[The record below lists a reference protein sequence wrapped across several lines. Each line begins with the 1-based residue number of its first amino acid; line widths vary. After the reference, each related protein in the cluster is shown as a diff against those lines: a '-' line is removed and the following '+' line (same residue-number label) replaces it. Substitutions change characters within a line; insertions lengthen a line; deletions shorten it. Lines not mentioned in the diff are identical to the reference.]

1 MLSKLVFC
9 NVRHYAALILF
20 LATAVSVYA
29 QNNVSLRGRVT
40 DNTGSPLAGASVGVV
55 GAAISTVTDADGNYL
70 LDVPSDAR
78 IVVSYVG
85 YDPIEESVD
94 ARDQIDVVL
103 YDSLS
108 ELEFLLDIGYGS
120 QKKGNLTI
128 AVSSLD
134 ATTTFVTPSPNPME
148 ALQGRVAGLDV
159 VRERGLAGSD
169 VKMQLRGNRSF
180 TASGTPAVI
189 IDGMPG
195 DYSTLNPNDI
205 ESVEVLKDA
214 SSTAIYGSNGSN
226 GVILI
231 TTKSG
236 HDGNTV
242 VNFNMYA
249 GINGWSRVPE
259 MRSGESY
266 MAAIRDAMKAAG
278 KWTAEGDHDS
288 NAFNAALNGDEA
300 YEMHKAGKY
309 ISWRDELLSNGSIQN
324 YSLSVAG
331 GSERTK
337 SYFSLNYSLER
348 GEYSHDDNRIYSS
361 SIRVDHRARHWLS
374 LGVNGRISYVYRN
387 RAQGGLEDALILEP
401 LGSLYNED
409 GKLNVT
415 TFGSNYNYLLNNH
428 DNYRDNTQHTRLYF
442 HPYVEVRPLDG
453 LSLLSRV
460 QANIDIKKSNS
471 FYGIGSF
478 NYYSKTGFPT
488 LAMIQNDRNLNYKW
502 ENVLTYH
509 HIFAAY
515 NDVTLTLVSSWEH
528 NQSDESLQKQDG
540 IKDNSYL
547 WHNMSGDGDLMSSY
561 SMTKSLGFVGRLSYA
576 YADRYLATFSV
587 RRDGDSRLSKD
598 YRWDNFVAFSLG
610 WRISDEQ
617 FMEATRDWLRTAK
630 IRLGYGVTG
639 TASIAPYSSVSNLES
654 TSISFSGVST
664 DVWRYSKNYANPNLK
679 WEKSHN
685 LNVGLDASLFGG
697 RLDVVA
703 DLYKTT
709 TDGIIWSHSLPVTD
723 GGYSSSV
730 SYVMAQ
736 NVAQTE
742 NKGIELQLNSTN
754 VEIGNFSWA
763 SSVALTLSKEKITRL
778 TDGSADNVANG
789 SNFTLTVGEAVNSYY
804 HYKIDGIWQKGEE
817 ADAAVFGKAPGDIK
831 IATSLT
837 HLSAGQYSGI
847 DDEGNEVIYNADNQY
862 NYSEA
867 DYRTLGHNSPD
878 MTLGFQ
884 NTLRWKGLD
893 FGALLFWRHGQMIKY
908 DMLSSFDPR
917 GVKNFPVYFNYWTDE
932 NASND
937 FPAVNADRSIT
948 SYTGYAALSYVDG
961 SYFKVKNV
969 TLGYTFPSA
978 LMEKMGVS
986 RFRIYSTL
994 NNPIVHA
1001 KSRLLKDYDPEQNGQ
1016 FNSPLTRQLVFGINL
1031 TF

>member
-1 MLSKLVFC
+1 MLSKLSFS
-9 NVRHYAALILF
+9 NVRF
-20 LATAVSVYA
+20 LATLIMVLTAVTSVWA
-29 QNNVSLRGRVT
+29 QTNVTLRGRVT
-40 DNTGSPLAGASVGVV
+40 DNTGSPLAGATVSVL
-55 GAAISTVTDADGNYL
+55 GATASTITDEDGNYV
-70 LDVPSDAR
+70 LDVPSDAH
-78 IVVSYVG
+78 IMVSYIG
-85 YDPIEESVD
+85 YDPIEEFVEGKTE
-94 ARDQIDVVL
+94 INVVL

-134 ATTTFVTPSPNPME
+134 ANTAFVTPSPNPME
-148 ALQGRVAGLDV
+148 ALQGRVAGLDII
-159 VRERGLAGSD
+159 RERGLAGSD
-169 VKMQLRGNRSF
+169 VKIQLRGNRSF
-180 TASGTPAVI
+180 TADGTPTVI

-214 SSTAIYGSNGSN
+214 SSTAIYGSNGAN

-236 HDGNTV
+236 NDGNTV

-249 GINGWSRVPE
+249 GVNGWSRMPE

-278 KWTAEGDHDS
+278 KWTAQGDHDS
-288 NAFNAALNGDEA
+288 NAFNTALSNDEA

-309 ISWRDELLSNGSIQN
+309 INWRDELLSNGSIQN

-331 GSERTK
+331 GSENTK

-361 SIRVDHRARHWLS
+361 SVRVDHKAKQWLS
-374 LGVNGRISYVYRN
+374 LGVNSRLSYVYRN
-387 RAQGGLEDALILEP
+387 RAQGGLEDAVLVEP
-401 LGSLYNED
+401 LGNLYDED
-409 GKLNVT
+409 GNLNVN

-428 DNYRDNTQHTRLYF
+428 ENYRDNTQHTRIYF
-442 HPYVEVRPLDG
+442 DPYVEIRPVDG
-453 LSLLSRV
+453 LSLLSRA
-460 QANIDIKKSNS
+460 QANIAVKKVNN

-488 LAMIQNDRNLNYKW
+488 QASILNTRNYNYKW
-502 ENVLTYH
+502 ENVITYH
-509 HIFAAY
+509 RIFAAY
-515 NDVTLTLVSSWEH
+515 NDVTVTLVSSWEH
-528 NQSDESLQKQDG
+528 NQSDQSLQTQDD

-547 WHNMSGDGDLMSSY
+547 WHNMSGDGDVQSSY

-576 YADRYLATFSV
+576 YNDKYLATFSI

-610 WRISDEQ
+610 WRISDES
-617 FMEATRDWLRTAK
+617 FMESTRDWLRTAK
-630 IRLGYGVTG
+630 IRMGYGVTG
-639 TASIAPYSSVSNLES
+639 TAGIDPYSSVSNMES
-654 TSISFSGVST
+654 ASISFSGSST
-664 DVWRYSKNYANPNLK
+664 DVWRYSKIYANPNLK

-685 LNVGLDASLFGG
+685 LNIGLDASFADG
-697 RLDVVA
+697 RVDLVA
-703 DLYKTT
+703 DFYKTK

-730 SYVMAQ
+730 PYVMAQ
-736 NVAQTE
+736 NLAETE
-742 NKGIELQLNSTN
+742 NKGVELQVNSTN
-754 VEIGNFSWA
+754 VEVGDFSWA
-763 SSVALTLSKEKITRL
+763 SSIALTLNKEEITKL

-789 SNFTLTVGEAVNSYY
+789 YVFTLTTGEAINSYY

-831 IATSLT
+831 IATDLT
-837 HLSAGQYSGI
+837 HVSAGQYKSV
-847 DDEGNEVIYNADNQY
+847 DEDGNEVIYNADNQY
-862 NYSEA
+862 KYSES

-878 MTLGFQ
+878 WTLGFQ
-884 NTLRWKGLD
+884 NTLRWKGFD
-893 FGALLFWRHGQMIKY
+893 FGALLFWRQGQMIKY
-908 DMLSSFDPR
+908 DMLSSYDPR
-917 GVKNFPVYFNYWTDE
+917 GVKNFPVYFNYWTED

-937 FPAVNADRSIT
+937 FPAINADRNIT

-961 SYFKVKNV
+961 SYFKVKNI
-969 TLGYTFPSA
+969 TLGYTLPSA
-978 LMEKMGVS
+978 LMEKMGISKLRV
-986 RFRIYSTL
+986 YSTV

-1001 KSRLLKDYDPEQNGQ
+1001 KSDLLKDYDPEQNGQ